1 MKPTADQVLQEFD
14 ELSMEDQQRVY
25 VTIKERKGDLP
36 PVIETNDP
44 EGLRKMIEE
53 MLGVPL
59 SVRSYADTYEAPKSG
74 GTQKIVWKNI
84 LISFSPNEYV
94 SSYEE
99 IWRLESI
106 LGSEIVRDG
115 LSKSHILNAE
125 FIENLFIQAPYE
137 FYVDQAERYLFSNYA
152 NLTEAKGGP
161 LKPLTALE
169 TLQRYG
175 LKRMEESKEKQ
186 YIRL

>member
-1 MKPTADQVLQEFD
+1 MKPTVDQVLQEFD
-14 ELSMEDQQRVY
+14 ELSLEDQQRVY
-25 VTIKERKGDLP
+25 VTLKERKGNV
-36 PVIETNDP
+36 PVVETNDP
-44 EGLRKMIEE
+44 EAFKRRTEE
-53 MLGVPL
+53 LLGVPL
-59 SVRSYADTYEAPKSG
+59 RDRSYADKEPQRG
-74 GTQKIVWKNI
+74 GSQKIVWKNI
-84 LISFSPNEYV
+84 LISFSPNDYL

-106 LGSEIVRDG
+106 LGSDIVRDQ
-115 LSKSHILNAE
+115 LSKSHVLNAE
-125 FIENLFIQAPYE
+125 FIENLFTQAPYE
-137 FYVDQAERYLFSNYA
+137 FYIDQAERYLFSNYA
-152 NLTEAKGGP
+152 KLPESKGGP

>member
-14 ELSMEDQQRVY
+14 ELSTEDQQRVY
-25 VTIKERKGDLP
+25 LRIRERESDLP
-36 PVIETNDP
+36 VAETNDTK
-44 EGLRKMIEE
+44 GFLQWLEE
-53 MLGVPL
+53 LLGSKVITTNA
-59 SVRSYADTYEAPKSG
+59 SDAYDS

-84 LISFSPNEYV
+84 LIAFIPNRYM

-106 LGSEIVRDG
+106 LGAEIVRDS
-115 LSKSHILNAE
+115 LSKHHVLNAT
-125 FIENLFIQAPYE
+125 FIENLFSQAPYE
-137 FYVDQAERYLFSNYA
+137 FYIDQAEKYLFSNYA
-152 NLTEAKGGP
+152 ELSESKGGP

-169 TLQRYG
+169 SLLRYG
-175 LKRMEESKEKQ
+175 LKRMEEAKEKQ